1 MPDLISIGLPIL
13 LLAVVGAGAA
23 YRVRQVTATTLTDE
37 QLEELGHAVLMSWRA
52 IPRDTHTDVPMT
64 REAWA
69 SYGVTPQEA
78 IQLARDLVRRGQI
91 VLPEYGLI

>member
-1 MPDLISIGLPIL
+1 M
-13 LLAVVGAGAA
+13 
-23 YRVRQVTATTLTDE
+23 T
-37 QLEELGHAVLMSWRA
+37 WRA
-52 IPRDTHTDVPMT
+52 IARDTHTDVPMT